1 MRAKFCPHD
10 QPSFPFLKLIPLR
23 QPWPE
28 RPYVPSRLEKSLEE
42 KVNQYGELWYT
53 DSGGFLLKTICFLS
67 FLFFYLILKK
77 NVLLSGFLFYKI
89 NF

>member
-42 KVNQYGELWYT
+42 KVNQYGEL
-53 DSGGFLLKTICFLS
+53 
-67 FLFFYLILKK
+67 
-77 NVLLSGFLFYKI
+77 
-89 NF
+89 